1 MLKKNLK
8 NMSEK
13 QKYIGAF
20 LEGYFSDKKVEFG
33 MQYYSMLSNAIDIAE
48 NMWKQYKKQ
57 YKKQNICKSNKN
69 IIFVQN
75 L

>member
-20 LEGYFSDKKVEFG
+20 LDGYFSDKKVEFG
-33 MQYYSMLSNAIDIAE
+33 MQYYSMLNNAIDIAE
-48 NMWKQYKKQ
+48 KKWKQ
-57 YKKQNICKSNKN
+57 YKKQNICKSNKK

>member
-13 QKYIGAF
+13 QKYIAAF

-33 MQYYSMLSNAIDIAE
+33 MQYYSMLSNAIDIAG
-48 NMWKQYKKQ
+48 NMWKQ